1 MSGRIPQSFVQTLL
15 DRVDIVDVVGSRVKL
30 RKSGKNHS
38 GLCPF
43 HNENTPSFTVNQ
55 NKQFYYCFGCGA
67 SGDALKFVMEQDGLD
82 FVQAIEHLSSLA
94 GLTVPREE
102 VDERTRQRDEEKRS
116 LYALLEEAT
125 QYFQQQLKTSPE
137 RGKAIHYLKNR
148 GLSQAIAKRYLLGYA
163 PPGWN
168 NLMEELA
175 TSEHRKKQLRSLGL
189 LNYNEDKDR
198 WYDFFRDRIMF
209 PIRDRRGRPIAY
221 GGRILT
227 TEKTAKYLNSPETP
241 VFNKGQELYGL
252 YEARR
257 HVSNLTQL
265 IVVEGYMDV
274 IALAQYGIENAV
286 ATLGTAT
293 SAAHIQ
299 TMKRYVKEIIFCFD
313 GDEAGKKA
321 AWRGLEAALPIIEDG
336 DQIKFLFLPAGEDPD
351 TLVRKVGIEGFQA
364 ELKGAKGL
372 SDTLFEQVSSH
383 HDLQNIEGRA
393 ALAQDLL
400 AHIQQVNAPLV
411 KSLLKQKLL
420 KVTGLDEET
429 LSSMPT
435 PEPVQAYAPQE
446 AASATHFEQDAPPW
460 SDQDFGYSSEPMR
473 QEPKAQSVPSALTRL
488 MTVLVRYPALTK
500 KNLPTWFSSFH
511 EEAALKVM
519 KVKQALEPVA
529 DQPYL
534 IGIDALK
541 QAGLA
546 DLVAQLQK
554 SVYFEMLNSSE
565 KSAELWYQENLDM
578 LAEKLPDEIAD
589 GLRRK
594 FLAGQKLTKDELDVV
609 HKYRKAFSKVKN

>member
-55 NKQFYYCFGCGA
+55 SKQFYYCFGCGA
-67 SGDALKFVMEQDGLD
+67 AGDALKFVMEQDGLD
-82 FVQAIEHLSSLA
+82 FVQAIEHLASLA

-102 VDERTRQRDEEKRS
+102 VDEKTRQRDEEKRS

-148 GLSQAIAKRYLLGYA
+148 GVSQAIAKRYQIGYA

-168 NLMEELA
+168 NLMDELA
-175 TSEHRKKQLRSLGL
+175 TDEHRKQQLRSLGL
-189 LNYNEDKDR
+189 LNYNEEKDR

-227 TEKTAKYLNSPETP
+227 SEKTAKYLNSPETP

-257 HVSNLTQL
+257 HVSNLEQL

-274 IALAQYGIENAV
+274 IALAQFGIENAV

-293 SAAHIQ
+293 SASHIQ

-351 TLVRKVGIEGFQA
+351 SLVRKVGVEGFQA

-372 SDTLFEQVSSH
+372 SDTLFEQVSAH

-393 ALAQDLL
+393 AFAQALL
-400 AHIQQVNAPLV
+400 GHIQQVKAPLV
-411 KSLLKQKLL
+411 KSLLKQKLI
-420 KVTGLDEET
+420 KITGLDDET
-429 LSSMPT
+429 LAAMPA
-435 PEPVQAYAPQE
+435 PEPVPHAPSEPEYQPAPQYAPRPEHRPE
-446 AASATHFEQDAPPW
+446 APAT
-460 SDQDFGYSSEPMR
+460 
-473 QEPKAQSVPSALTRL
+473 SVPSAMTRL
-488 MTVLVRYPALTK
+488 MTVLVRYPVLTK
-500 KNLPTWFSSFH
+500 KNLPTWFSNFH
-511 EEAALKVM
+511 DESAVKVM

-534 IGIDALK
+534 LGIDALK

-546 DLVAQLQK
+546 DLVAQLQI
-554 SVYFEMLNSSE
+554 SVYFEMLNSSD
-565 KSAELWYQENLDM
+565 KSPELWYQENLDM

-594 FLAGQKLTKDELDVV
+594 FLAGQKLNKDELEIV
-609 HKYRKAFSKVKN
+609 HKHRKAFAKAKN

>member
-55 NKQFYYCFGCGA
+55 SKQFYYCFGCGA
-67 SGDALKFVMEQDGLD
+67 AGDALKFVMEQDGLD
-82 FVQAIEHLSSLA
+82 FVQAIEHLASLA
-94 GLTVPREE
+94 GLSVPREE
-102 VDERTRQRDEEKRS
+102 VDDKTRQRDEEKRS

-125 QYFQQQLKTSPE
+125 LFFQTQLKTSPE
-137 RGKAIHYLKNR
+137 RGKAIQYLKQR
-148 GLSQAIAKRYLLGYA
+148 GVSQAIARRYQLGYA
-163 PPGWN
+163 PPGWH
-168 NLMEELA
+168 NLMDELA
-175 TSEHRKKQLRSLGL
+175 TNEHRKQQLRSLGL
-189 LNYNEDKDR
+189 LNYNQDKDR

-209 PIRDRRGRPIAY
+209 PIRDRRGRSIAY

-257 HVSNLTQL
+257 HVSNLDQL

-293 SAAHIQ
+293 SATHIQ
-299 TMKRYVKEIIFCFD
+299 TMKRYVKEIVFCFD

-364 ELKGAKGL
+364 ALKGAKGL
-372 SDTLFEQVSSH
+372 SDTLFEQVSSQ
-383 HDLQNIEGRA
+383 HDLQSIESRA

-400 AHIQQVNAPLV
+400 AHIQQVNAPMV
-411 KSLLKQKLL
+411 KSLLKQKL
-420 KVTGLDEET
+420 KTVTGLDDET
-429 LSSMPT
+429 LAAMPVPAPEPPHYEPT
-435 PEPVQAYAPQE
+435 PDVAAFNYAPP
-446 AASATHFEQDAPPW
+446 ADYARMDYT
-460 SDQDFGYSSEPMR
+460 
-473 QEPKAQSVPSALTRL
+473 KAQSVPSALTRL

-500 KNLPTWFSSFH
+500 KDLPTWFSSFH
-511 EEAALKVM
+511 DDAAIKVV

-529 DQPYL
+529 NQPYL

-554 SVYFEMLNSSE
+554 SVYFEMLNNSD
-565 KSAELWYQENLDM
+565 KSPELWYQENLDM
-578 LAEKLPDEIAD
+578 LADKLPDEIAD

-594 FLAGQKLTKDELDVV
+594 FLAGQNLTKDELQIV
-609 HKYRKAFSKVKN
+609 HKHRKAFSKAKN